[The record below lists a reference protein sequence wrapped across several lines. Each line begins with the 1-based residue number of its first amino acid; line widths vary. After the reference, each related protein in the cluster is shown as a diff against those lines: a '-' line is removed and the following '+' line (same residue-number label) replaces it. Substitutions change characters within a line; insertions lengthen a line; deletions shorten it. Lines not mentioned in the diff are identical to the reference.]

1 MPILLPTTPEPC
13 APYLPPVVVSLRNDV
28 TSMVGGN
35 RQRNNRKGDH
45 YRARFEMEPLSY
57 DQSRKWRSLMKGS
70 DTVVMTIPQP
80 EIDLGTVNATG
91 AVNGAMP
98 LGTTLP
104 ADGLGAGAVLRKG
117 QMISIITAGRR
128 WTYALDAD
136 VTANGSG
143 QADLLLEVMI
153 RTLHA
158 DNDVIEIREPKIEG
172 FADYDDDA
180 WTLDENGF
188 VRLSFEIEERG

>member
-1 MPILLPTTPEPC
+1 MPTLLPTTPEPC
-13 APYLPPVVVSLRNDV
+13 APYLPPVIVSLRNDV

-35 RQRNNRKGDH
+35 RQRNSRKGDH

-57 DQSRKWRSLMKGS
+57 DQARKWRSLMKGS

-80 EIDLGTVNATG
+80 DIDLSTVNASG

-98 LGTTLP
+98 LGTFLP
-104 ADGLGAGAVLRKG
+104 AKSLGAGAVLRKG
-117 QMISIITAGRR
+117 QMISVITSGRR

-136 VTANGSG
+136 VTADGSG
-143 QADLLLEVMI
+143 NATLPLEVMI
-153 RTLHA
+153 RTVHGN
-158 DNDVIEIREPKIEG
+158 NDVIEIREPKIEG